1 MSDQSYLLKAKS
13 NKYERNLIYLN
24 CKVYYDFVKRLV
36 DLFICFTALVISA
49 PIIIIACIAV
59 ALTSKGSPIFTQ
71 ERLGLWGKKFKIYKI
86 RSMYI
91 DAEANG
97 RPQLAQVDDHRITPV
112 GKFIRKTR
120 IDELPQLINV
130 IKGDMSIIGPRPERE
145 FFYQE
150 YSKSLPEFYDRLQ
163 VKPGITGLA
172 QVSGGYHMPPEEKL
186 KYDMEYIQYR
196 NFIFDVKIA
205 FKTILVMITG
215 KGAI

>member
-1 MSDQSYLLKAKS
+1 MNNQSYLLRARGH
-13 NKYERNLIYLN
+13 KYQSSLIYLN
-24 CKVYYDFVKRLV
+24 SKVYYDFVKRLA
-36 DLFICFTALVISA
+36 DIIICSIALIISA
-49 PIIIIACIAV
+49 PIIIITCLV
-59 ALTSKGSPIFTQ
+59 VVLTSKGSPIFTQ

-97 RPQLAQVDDHRITPV
+97 KPQLAKANDQRITPV

-145 FFYQE
+145 YFYKE
-150 YSKSLPEFYDRLQ
+150 YSRTLPEFYNRLQ

-172 QVSGGYHMPPEEKL
+172 QVSAGYDISPEEKL

-196 NFIFDVKIA
+196 NFIFDLKIVL
-205 FKTILVMITG
+205 KTVAVMVTG
-215 KGAI
+215 KGAM